1 MRTNLIIDG
10 VLQEGDSLSLEV
22 TSPGLA
28 YGFGLFESIKFKLQ
42 RPCFFDE
49 HFDRLQRAATVAR
62 IPFEYTSDEMRQQA
76 IRLFE
81 SNQADEGVFKIVV
94 SSGWKTSKVAV
105 FLRNVGLE
113 GTNDAIRLRTSNV
126 TKASNAFTS
135 RHKTLNYME
144 NWLELQ
150 AAQIHGFDECLFTNE
165 LESVTECSMSNV
177 FFIKDN
183 VLKTPSLDCGLLDG
197 VIRGKLLRIA
207 EEDGMRVE
215 EGAYRIEEVVAADE
229 AFVSSSGK
237 GLVSI
242 FEIQTNDLHAFS
254 IVGSPR
260 FCRLAKRLEF
270 LEEESLG

>member
-1 MRTNLIIDG
+1 MATNLIIDG
-10 VLQEGDSLSLEV
+10 VLQEGNSLSLEV

-28 YGFGLFESIKFKLQ
+28 YGFGLFESVKFKRQ

-49 HFDRLQRAATVAR
+49 HFDRLQRAAVKAK
-62 IPFEYTSDEMRQQA
+62 IAFNYTLDEMRQQA

-81 SNQADEGVFKIVV
+81 ANLVDEGVFKIVV
-94 SSGWKTSKVAV
+94 SSGWKTSQVAV
-105 FLRNVGLE
+105 FVRNVGLE
-113 GTNDAIRLRTSNV
+113 GANDPIRLRASNV

-150 AAQIHGFDECLFTNE
+150 TAQAHGFDECLFTNE

-177 FFIKDN
+177 FFIEDD
-183 VLKTPSLDCGLLDG
+183 VLKTPLIECGLLDG

-207 EEDGMRVE
+207 EEDGMRVA
-215 EGAYRIEEVVAADE
+215 EGAYRLEEFVAADE
-229 AFVSSSGK
+229 AFASSSGK

-242 FEIQTNDLHAFS
+242 SEIQTDDLHVFP
-254 IVGSPR
+254 IVTSPR
-260 FCRLAKRLEF
+260 FRRLAERLEI
-270 LEEESLG
+270 LEEASLA